1 MQAKNPHMNTPNKH
15 VLSEKRLHLAKL
27 CTITGAIFSLLGIAA
42 GFYFGIIRPAVSSGR
57 AHELPMH
64 SILMG
69 IALSTVLIFVG
80 GFYLWRWFRG
90 PKKPPSKQDGEEW

>member
-1 MQAKNPHMNTPNKH
+1 MNNKNNHDPSK
-15 VLSEKRLHLAKL
+15 KRLHLAKL
-27 CTITGAIFSLLGIAA
+27 GTIIGAIFSLLGIVT
-42 GFYFGIIRPAVSSGR
+42 GFYFGIIRPAISSGR

-69 IALSTVLIFVG
+69 IALSAVLILVG

-90 PKKPPSKQDGEEW
+90 PRQPPSKQDGEEW